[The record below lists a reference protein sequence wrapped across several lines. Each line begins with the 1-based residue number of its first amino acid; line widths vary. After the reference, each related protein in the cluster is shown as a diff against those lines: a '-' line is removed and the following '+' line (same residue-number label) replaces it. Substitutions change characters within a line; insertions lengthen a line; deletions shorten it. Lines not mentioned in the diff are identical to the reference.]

1 MTPTL
6 PKGYYDPALTREDGI
21 CLFCGK
27 EERPVD
33 LHRMSCDAC
42 HAFISEGN
50 NRFYADIN
58 FFRFG
63 ALLAARQM
71 GFRGEHVR
79 AIARD
84 VEAQRKALWGR

>member
-27 EERPVD
+27 DKRLPGVT
-33 LHRMSCDAC
+33 RISCDAC
-42 HAFISEGN
+42 HAFISEGEH
-50 NRFYADIN
+50 YYHPDIF

-63 ALLAARQM
+63 VLLAVRQM

-84 VEAQRKALWGR
+84 VEAQRKALWGE